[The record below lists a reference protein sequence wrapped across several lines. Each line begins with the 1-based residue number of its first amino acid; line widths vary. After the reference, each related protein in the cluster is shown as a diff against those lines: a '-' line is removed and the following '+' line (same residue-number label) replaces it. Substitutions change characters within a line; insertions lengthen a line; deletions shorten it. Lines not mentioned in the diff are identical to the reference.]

1 MSGVLYETDD
11 LFQIGMP
18 AWCLSTV
25 FALWCSYERPGIIL
39 VNPAKTDDW
48 AVVELRDT
56 RLSASIVDT
65 IKEARLH
72 KEVIPVKHVKI

>member
-18 AWCLSTV
+18 AWGLSTV

-48 AVVELRDT
+48 VVVELRDT
-56 RLSASIVDT
+56 RLAASIVDT

>member
-1 MSGVLYETDD
+1 MRQMICFKSE
-11 LFQIGMP
+11 
-18 AWCLSTV
+18 C
-25 FALWCSYERPGIIL
+25 L

-48 AVVELRDT
+48 VVVELRDT
-56 RLSASIVDT
+56 RLAASIVDT

>member
-48 AVVELRDT
+48 VVVELRDT
-56 RLSASIVDT
+56 RLAASIVDT

-72 KEVIPVKHVKI
+72 KEVIPVKPVKI